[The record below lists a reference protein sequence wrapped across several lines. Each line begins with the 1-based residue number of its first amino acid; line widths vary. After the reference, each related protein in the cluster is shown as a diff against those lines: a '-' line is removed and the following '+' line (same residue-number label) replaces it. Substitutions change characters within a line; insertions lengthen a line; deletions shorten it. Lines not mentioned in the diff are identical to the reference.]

1 MSKILAINGSYRDD
15 GVTDR
20 VVSTMIDSIQNMGA
34 EVEVITLRDYHI
46 EFCHNCRVCTQQPG
60 RAPGQCV
67 LHDSMQELIDKIEQ
81 ADGYILAAPTNFGSA
96 TAIFKRFLERLI
108 VYAYWP
114 WGENAPK
121 FRKLGVRKKKAV
133 LVSSCA
139 APGILGRL
147 IYGTRNQL
155 KTTAKIIGAD
165 TVGTIFT
172 GLVSKE
178 HHSDLPRQVEMK
190 ANSMAAKLV

>member
-1 MSKILAINGSYRDD
+1 M
-15 GVTDR
+15 
-20 VVSTMIDSIQNMGA
+20 
-34 EVEVITLRDYHI
+34 E
-46 EFCHNCRVCTQQPG
+46 
-60 RAPGQCV
+60 
-67 LHDSMQELIDKIEQ
+67 ELIDKIEQ

-178 HHSDLPRQVEMK
+178 YHSDLPRQVEIK